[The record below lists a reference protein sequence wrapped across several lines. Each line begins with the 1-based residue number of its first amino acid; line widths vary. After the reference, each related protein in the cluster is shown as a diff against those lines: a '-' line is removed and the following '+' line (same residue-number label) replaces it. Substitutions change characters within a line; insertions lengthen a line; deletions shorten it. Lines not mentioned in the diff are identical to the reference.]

1 MSRPHDYF
9 LTTDRLGFS
18 LWNEGDSA
26 SALTL
31 WGDPKVAEFIG
42 GPFTAEDISARLRR
56 EIETMSTHRVQYWPV
71 FRLQNDDLAGCAGL
85 RPYGEDAHVLE
96 LGFHFR
102 PTYWGQGLAEEAA
115 RAVIAYAFET
125 LTLKSL
131 FAGHHPANV
140 ASERLLKKLGFR
152 WTHQEI
158 YPPTGLLNPAY
169 RLVNPKA
176 P

>member
-1 MSRPHDYF
+1 MNWPRDYF
-9 LTTDRLGFS
+9 LTTDRLG
-18 LWNEGDSA
+18 LGYWYEGDLA

-42 GPFTAEDISARLRR
+42 GPFTAEDVSARLRR
-56 EIETMSTHRVQYWPV
+56 EIETMSTHRIQYWPV
-71 FRLQNDDLAGCAGL
+71 FLLQNGDLAGCAGL
-85 RPYGEDAHVLE
+85 RPYGNDAHVLE

-125 LTLKSL
+125 LAIHSL

-140 ASERLLKKLGFR
+140 ASKGLLKKLGFR

-158 YPPTGLLNPAY
+158 YSPTGLLNPAY
-169 RLVNPKA
+169 LLES
-176 P
+176 